1 VENGSHVTASSAN
14 LIHTRR
20 SSATLPDFQPALV
33 FTWAVEIGVQGDWVL
48 DRLGFRGVLSNRKR
62 TVGFLLRAQLRLQFT
77 GFFPRPHFQ
86 GTHALAAEPQP
97 NKLWKALFQKSDST
111 TTEL

>member
-1 VENGSHVTASSAN
+1 VTASSAN
-14 LIHTRR
+14 LIHSRR
-20 SSATLPDFQPALV
+20 GGATLPDFQPALV

-48 DRLGFRGVLSNRKR
+48 DRLGLRGVLSNRKR

-86 GTHALAAEPQP
+86 GTHALAAEPQS
-97 NKLWKALFQKSDST
+97 KKTLKALFQKSDST